1 MAQQFLPDIFGR
13 RSGGSD
19 IFRSLQ
25 REIDQVFNEFS
36 RGMPMFAERG
46 NGGMGMMGGVKL
58 NVAET
63 DKAVEVTAELPGVD
77 PKDIDV
83 QLKDDILTIKGE
95 KKTEKEDKQKNYHL
109 VEHSYGSFER
119 SFALP
124 CEVQADKVEASFD
137 KGVLKIT
144 LPKSP
149 ESQPKTR
156 KIEVKNAA

>member
-1 MAQQFLPDIFGR
+1 MVNQFLPDLFGR
-13 RSGGSD
+13 RSGGND

-25 REIDQVFNEFS
+25 HEIDQVFNEFS
-36 RGMPMFAERG
+36 RGMPTLAGRG
-46 NGGMGMMGGVKL
+46 NGMGMGSVKL

-95 KKTEKEDKQKNYHL
+95 KKSEKEDKQKNYHL
-109 VEHSYGSFER
+109 VEQSYGSFER
-119 SFALP
+119 SFSLP
-124 CEVQADKVEASFD
+124 CEVMADKVEAKFD

-156 KIEVKNAA
+156 KIEVRNAA